1 MLFNDSSAHLLFVL
15 CIIAEQINTNL
26 NSPVFAITADSTFAS
41 LTANTSYMYSYIKI
55 SNSECSVCMLTW
67 PLIYCFTDDL
77 GFFFY
82 NFLTLVL
89 NFIFPLALNV
99 NFKKNIRLSQLYR
112 SKSSPT
118 TSLML

>member
-1 MLFNDSSAHLLFVL
+1 MLFNDSSDHLLYVL

-26 NSPVFAITADSTFAS
+26 NSPVFAFAS
-41 LTANTSYMYSYIKI
+41 LTTNTSYMYSYIKI
-55 SNSECSVCMLTW
+55 LNSECSVCMLTW

-99 NFKKNIRLSQLYR
+99 NKKKNPLDCLSFTDPNHLLQHPSCYDVI
-112 SKSSPT
+112 
-118 TSLML
+118 